1 MVVFLYTGFIVASVF
16 MFFLFHKQSKKV
28 KKIKDNP
35 KNISKMLLKFALID
49 LVMGI
54 FIMAF
59 ISYLIPLTI
68 WLVGE
73 KAVMPTE
80 MITMEKTLAPLS
92 KDIYMKVEETDGGEP
107 YTINLGTIDN
117 VDEKVISKSRV
128 SIEEVKKPSMA
139 QYREAFVYDFKRLKR
154 ENFITKQVNDIF
166 ANINLQSKDGTFIE
180 KKVTIALPR
189 GYKTE
194 KK

>member
-49 LVMGI
+49 LLMGI

-80 MITMEKTLAPLS
+80 MITMEKSLAPLS
-92 KDIYMKVEETDGGEP
+92 KDIYMKIEETDGGEL

-180 KKVTIALPR
+180 KKVIIALPR

-194 KK
+194 KE

>member
-1 MVVFLYTGFIVASVF
+1 MVVFLYSGFIVASVF

-28 KKIKDNP
+28 KKFKDNS

-59 ISYLIPLTI
+59 VSYVIPLTI

-73 KAVMPTE
+73 KAVLPTE
-80 MITMEKTLAPLS
+80 MITMEKSLAPLS
-92 KDIYMKVEETDGGEP
+92 KDVYMKVKETDGGEV
-107 YTINLGTIDN
+107 YTINLGAIDN
-117 VDEKVISKSRV
+117 IDEKVISKSRV
-128 SIEEVKKPSMA
+128 SIEEVKKASMA
-139 QYREAFVYDFKRLKR
+139 EYRESFVYDFKRLKR
-154 ENFITKQVNDIF
+154 ENFITTQVNDMF
-166 ANINLQSKDGTFIE
+166 GNINLQSKDGTFIE

-194 KK
+194 KQ